1 MCDHDDLTINDNDK
15 WNYDDQKYKN
25 DDLTYYDNYKCGD
38 NHFYVDDSDKHK
50 VLHEIGSFCMNQAN
64 IFKMLHKVLRNLIC
78 CIKWGSIL
86 EFFSELSSIHLFF
99 EGFPCIQLIWYS
111 ETLNKSQ
118 ATLFI
123 VYEHM

>member
-78 CIKWGSIL
+78 CMKWGSIL
-86 EFFSELSSIHLFF
+86 DDLKHCDHNALKHY
-99 EGFPCIQLIWYS
+99 GHDYDNDNCDDNDL
-111 ETLNKSQ
+111 T
-118 ATLFI
+118 
-123 VYEHM
+123 HCDHDD